1 MSKAKGQKR
10 KRKRRKSNERVAI
23 NIFSW
28 DRRKRSKALHIAE
41 RNPLAWP
48 HFPFPTKMRTF
59 TILISVSIFLSKPP
73 FHYLINN
80 NNNNKKKKKQPPN
93 FYPLKFDTSHPP
105 SPL

>member
-80 NNNNKKKKKQPPN
+80 NNNNNKKKKTTPQ
-93 FYPLKFDTSHPP
+93 LLSIEI
-105 SPL
+105 